1 MNRKKLIYVSALFVG
16 IGIGVFIA
24 NKATRLTPTAN
35 AGARTQSAHAAAPA
49 FTLKNLEGK
58 QTSLAEFKG
67 RVVLVNF
74 WATWCGPCRVEIPW
88 LVAMQQKYEPQGFTV
103 LGLAMDDEE
112 EAVASPFVAKERFTV
127 SGKQLPMNYPILIG
141 TSDVADKFGGL
152 LGFPTSVL
160 VSKDGKIITHTTGII
175 REEEISKLVESE
187 LSANGGS

>member
-1 MNRKKLIYVSALFVG
+1 M
-16 IGIGVFIA
+16 
-24 NKATRLTPTAN
+24 
-35 AGARTQSAHAAAPA
+35 
-49 FTLKNLEGK
+49 
-58 QTSLAEFKG
+58 
-67 RVVLVNF
+67 LVNF

-88 LVAMQQKYEPQGFTV
+88 LIAMQQKYGPQGFTV